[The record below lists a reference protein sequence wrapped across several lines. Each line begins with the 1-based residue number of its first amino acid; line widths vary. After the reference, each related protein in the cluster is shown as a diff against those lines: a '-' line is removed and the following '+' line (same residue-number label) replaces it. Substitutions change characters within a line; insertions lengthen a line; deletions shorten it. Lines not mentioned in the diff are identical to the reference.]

1 MVVNKWASWCAP
13 CRAEFPYFQSQAVK
27 RGKKV
32 AFLGVDG
39 NDNDA
44 DAKEFLE
51 RVPGARSPATRTPT

>member
-13 CRAEFPYFQSQAVK
+13 CRAEFPSFQNQSVK
-27 RGKKV
+27 HGKKI

-44 DAKEFLE
+44 DASEFLD
-51 RVPGARSPATRTPT
+51 RYPVTFPATRTPT